1 MRELANLYRELAQRS
16 REAADS
22 FRMWPDEAQALLRE
36 AEDFEAKAAAAEG
49 EAPGD

>member
-1 MRELANLYRELAQRS
+1 MRELAKLYRELAQRS

-36 AEDFEAKAAAAEG
+36 ARDYETKAAAAEG
-49 EAPGD
+49 EAQSD